1 MSIINIGQMVT
12 VSVNG
17 IPGIAGEV
25 IGYTVMKDTPVKY
38 VITYSVD
45 DEVATDWFDSASVT
59 KDE

>member
-1 MSIINIGQMVT
+1 MNIIDVGQLVT

-38 VITYSVD
+38 VITHSID
-45 DEVATDWFDSASVT
+45 GEEATDWFDEIEVKLA
-59 KDE
+59 K